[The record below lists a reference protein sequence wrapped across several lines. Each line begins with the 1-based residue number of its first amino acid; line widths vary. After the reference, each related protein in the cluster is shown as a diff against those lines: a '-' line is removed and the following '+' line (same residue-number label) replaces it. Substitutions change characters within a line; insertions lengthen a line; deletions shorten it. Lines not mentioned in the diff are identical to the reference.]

1 MAVWTAVVVYVF
13 IVPARENIPW
23 NKSKYSDNK
32 KLIQYDK
39 KSQNEKEKIHKSSE
53 QEEVDKF
60 NQSIS
65 HRFDSD
71 YQPPEGPGD
80 KLWNREEK
88 KEQDNRNN
96 EADNFG

>member
-23 NKSKYSDNK
+23 NNREYSDNK

-39 KSQNEKEKIHKSSE
+39 KSQNEKEKIHKRSK
-53 QEEVDKF
+53 QDEVEKF
-60 NQSIS
+60 YQSIS

-71 YQPPEGPGD
+71 DQPPEGPGYE
-80 KLWNREEK
+80 LRY
-88 KEQDNRNN
+88 
-96 EADNFG
+96 

>member
-32 KLIQYDK
+32 KLIKNNIKGQHK
-39 KSQNEKEKIHKSSE
+39 VEEIHKCSK
-53 QEEVDKF
+53 QDEVEKF
-60 NQSIS
+60 YQSIS

-71 YQPPEGPGD
+71 DQPPEGPGYE
-80 KLWNREEK
+80 LRY
-88 KEQDNRNN
+88 
-96 EADNFG
+96 